1 MCQLLQV
8 YLKSNCLLL
17 VAKEVLPFCQRHGV
31 TDAEAYLLERL
42 GDVTAALCIY
52 VGRLEAATSG
62 LVDAVLSG
70 QLPPSELTGINVSKS
85 ASGLGFRSLLPPR
98 RPGKRPAL
106 SLPLP
111 SFTSPPLNFMDLLFS
126 MRLLSL

>member
-1 MCQLLQV
+1 M
-8 YLKSNCLLL
+8 
-17 VAKEVLPFCQRHGV
+17 VAQEVLPFCQRHGV

-42 GDVTAALCIY
+42 GDVTAALRIY

-70 QLPPSELTGINVSKS
+70 RLPPSELIGINVSKS
-85 ASGLGFRSLLPPR
+85 ASGLGFRSLLSSR

-106 SLPLP
+106 KLLLP
-111 SFTSPPLNFMDLLFS
+111 SVYSPPLYLWIS
-126 MRLLSL
+126 YSR